1 MNFFVN
7 DVFEPVTDSSV
18 IGTIVRLIYLD
29 EMHDL
34 AVVIDLADPP
44 RQPYAISLEEL
55 HRSVSGGDTKPV
67 TIATPEFMLVLEDQ
81 LDEAAKLGR
90 DEKWAIIAPL
100 LDPDYPGRI
109 FARGEFG
116 PLVSKRASDLGIQR
130 KKIYRLLYRYW
141 IYGQIRNS
149 LLNNYSAVG
158 VSDRKYDPSKPPG
171 RKPKFQG
178 VLTPS
183 SKMLSAVDKKC
194 IRVGYALY
202 VKDKKSSISSAYD
215 EMLRRFYSVRDISKN
230 SEEELHLLPSSE
242 IPSLRQFRYWG
253 QIFFDEIETERG
265 RKGLRRWLKD
275 CRPLSGTVRDWL
287 RGPCHQFEI
296 DATIA
301 DIYLVNSYSRRM
313 LIGRPIVYIVVDSF
327 SGMIVGLYVGL
338 EGPSWNGAR
347 QALFNAFTSK
357 VAFCA
362 QNGVEINADD
372 WDCHHLPHQIY
383 ADRGEMLSL
392 AAEGLSSGLGI
403 EMGTAP
409 PYRPDWKPMVESRF
423 GILNDL
429 TGIRWLPGGV
439 AARDKERGERD
450 YRLDATLTLKEF
462 TQILINCVLHYNR
475 HHRQPDRL
483 TQAMMNDGVEPT
495 PNGIWSWACEN
506 DLVESNKRPD
516 EMVYL
521 HLLPRERATVQKGGV
536 MFRGMHYVCD
546 MAVEKNW
553 FAKARKG
560 GVWSIECWFDP
571 NSAAH
576 IWIQGDAKQFIR
588 CDLRQSDASYANY
601 RSDEIFDLLEAYRQ
615 KPPTHRRAELES
627 RVQLSDQVH
636 QIITNAL
643 SEREL
648 EPAPSTKAEAT
659 GNIRENRAEERLRER
674 ENAVVPAGVRAEPAS
689 RQSES
694 TSTARDSYAG
704 ERTAQVIDLLKR
716 IRPGQAQ

>member
-1 MNFFVN
+1 MSIFING
-7 DVFEPVTDSSV
+7 VFEPVTELSV
-18 IGTIVRLIYLD
+18 ISAIVRTIYLD
-29 EMHDL
+29 EKHDL
-34 AVVIDLADPP
+34 AFVIELADPP
-44 RQPYAISLEEL
+44 RQPYAVGLEEFRRSLE
-55 HRSVSGGDTKPV
+55 SGDTKPV
-67 TIATPEFMLVLEDQ
+67 TIATPEFMLVLEDE
-81 LDEAAKLGR
+81 LDERAKQGR

-100 LDPDYPGRI
+100 LDPDYPGQI
-109 FARGEFG
+109 FVRGELG
-116 PLVSKRASDLGIQR
+116 RLVGSRASELGIQR
-130 KKIYRLLYRYW
+130 KTIYRLLYRYW
-141 IYGQIRNS
+141 VYGQVRNS

-158 VSDRKYDPSKPPG
+158 VANRKYDPNRPPG

-178 VLTPS
+178 VLISP
-183 SKMLSAVDKKC
+183 SKMLNAIDKRC

-202 VKDKKSSISSAYD
+202 VNDKKSSISSAYD
-215 EMLRRFYSVRDISKN
+215 EMLRRFYSVRDISKK
-230 SEEELHLLPSSE
+230 SVEELRLLPSSE
-242 IPSLRQFRYWG
+242 MPSLSQFRYWG
-253 QIFFDEIETERG
+253 QIFFDEVETERG
-265 RKGLRRWLKD
+265 RKGLKKWLKD

-313 LIGRPIVYIVVDSF
+313 LIGRPVVYIVVDSF

-357 VAFCA
+357 VEFCA
-362 QNGVEINADD
+362 QNGVDISSED

-409 PYRPDWKPMVESRF
+409 PFRPDWKPMVESRF

-450 YRLDATLTLKEF
+450 YRLDATLNLKEF
-462 TQILINCVLHYNR
+462 TQIIIKCVLHYNR

-495 PNGIWSWACEN
+495 PSGIWTWASEN
-506 DLVESNKRPD
+506 ELIEPNKRPD
-516 EMVYL
+516 ELVYL

-536 MFRGMHYVCD
+536 MFRGMHYVCE

-553 FAKARKG
+553 FAKARRR
-560 GVWSIECWFDP
+560 GVWSIECWYDP

-576 IWIQGDAKQFIR
+576 IWIQGDTKQFIR
-588 CDLRQSDASYANY
+588 CDLRRSDASYADY
-601 RSDEIFDLLEAYRQ
+601 RSDEIYDLLEAYRQ
-615 KPPTHRRAELES
+615 KPPARRRAELES
-627 RVQLSDQVH
+627 RVQLSDQVD
-636 QIITNAL
+636 QIISNAL
-643 SEREL
+643 AERKL
-648 EPAPSTKAEAT
+648 EPAPATKAKAT

-674 ENAVVPAGVRAEPAS
+674 ESSVVPDGVRAKPAPLESEPIPKAH
-689 RQSES
+689 
-694 TSTARDSYAG
+694 DSYAG
-704 ERTAQVIDLLKR
+704 PRTAQVIDLLKR
-716 IRPGQAQ
+716 IRPGQA